1 MNKYKFYECN
11 VHSYPD
17 GTSSVS
23 EITDFAKHLGYSGI
37 VITTHSNNKRA
48 DIDMDYE
55 EDELNIY
62 RGIEI
67 VTDSPSKLHGLVGK
81 YRNKVDIISVHGGSE
96 KINRAAVE
104 NPNIDYLAH
113 PITPRDSGLNHVL
126 AKAAST
132 NNVAIDFNL
141 DLITKGRGGKRVH
154 SLLHFKNNLNLA
166 RKFNVPLILTSN
178 SFSIYDMRAPLEM
191 IALAKLFGMTRDEAM
206 DALSNT
212 PLRMLEKNNKSS
224 FIFEGVEIIN

>member
-1 MNKYKFYECN
+1 MNKCKFYDCN
-11 VHSYPD
+11 VHSFPER
-17 GTSSVS
+17 TSSLS
-23 EITDFAKHLGYSGI
+23 EIADFAKHLGYSGI
-37 VITTHSNNKRA
+37 VITVHSNDKRA
-48 DIDMDYE
+48 DIDLDYE
-55 EDELNIY
+55 DDELNIY

-81 YRNKVDIISVHGGSE
+81 YRSKVDLISVHGGSE

-113 PITPRDSGLNHVL
+113 PITPKDSGLNHVL

-141 DLITKGRGGKRVH
+141 DLIIKGRGGKRVH
-154 SLLHFKNNLNLA
+154 SLLHFKNNLKLA
-166 RKFNVPLILTSN
+166 RKFNVPSILTSN

-191 IALAKLFGMTRDEAM
+191 IALSKLFGMTRDEAM
-206 DALSNT
+206 NALSNT
-212 PLRMLEKNNKSS
+212 PLRILEQKNKSN
-224 FIFEGVEIIN
+224 FICEGVEIIN